1 MSALAGL
8 ATLVFAAWFV
18 RTIPESGCV
27 GPPVPGVTSLLA
39 YQLAT
44 TPADVERVF
53 GAEGDP
59 CRAGMVDV
67 LRRANTVDLFGFI
80 PTYGIFLGAFF
91 LALAREGSR
100 RAGTM
105 GLLLVVAG
113 LAFDALETSTQLRI
127 VGALPGDATSLTALA
142 IGSRGKFGLLA
153 LASLYAGAALAAR
166 RGVMSRVVG
175 VGCVVGA
182 AVAIAGLFGAPALL
196 TTGTGV
202 AWLLMF
208 VYAVAQALRTEEPGA
223 RSVDGSSRR
232 SR

>member
-1 MSALAGL
+1 VSALAGL
-8 ATLVFAAWFV
+8 ATLVFTAWFV

-53 GAEGDP
+53 GADGDP

-80 PTYGIFLGAFF
+80 PTYGIFLGAF
-91 LALAREGSR
+91 LIALAREGGR
-100 RAGTM
+100 RAGSI
-105 GLLLVVAG
+105 GLMLLIAG
-113 LAFDALETSTQLRI
+113 LACDVLETSTQLRI
-127 VGALPGDATSLTALA
+127 ARALPGDAASLTALA

-153 LASLYAGAALAAR
+153 AVSLYAGVAVAAR

-175 VGCVVGA
+175 VGCVAGA
-182 AVAIAGLFGAPALL
+182 AVTIAGLFAAPALL
-196 TTGTGV
+196 TMGTGV

-208 VYAVAQALRTEEPGA
+208 VYAVTQSLR
-223 RSVDGSSRR
+223 
-232 SR
+232 